1 MGFIPHSQACITVE
15 YNIAE
20 AFKEEVVG
28 WLAGRLF
35 ITIPFFLPLLS
46 WFVCSSIRHPPPFIT
61 GNEFM
66 PASQPDLRTLALP
79 TLYCI
84 DPGFT

>member
-28 WLAGRLF
+28 WLAGWSVVYYYSLFSSSSFLVRLLF
-35 ITIPFFLPLLS
+35 DSPPTTIY
-46 WFVCSSIRHPPPFIT
+46 H
-61 GNEFM
+61 G
-66 PASQPDLRTLALP
+66 Q
-79 TLYCI
+79 
-84 DPGFT
+84 